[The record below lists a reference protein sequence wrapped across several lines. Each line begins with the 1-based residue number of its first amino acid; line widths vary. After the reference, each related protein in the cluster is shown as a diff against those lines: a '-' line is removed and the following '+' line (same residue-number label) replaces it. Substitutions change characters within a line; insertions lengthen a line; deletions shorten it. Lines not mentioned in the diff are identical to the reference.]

1 MAKIEIDTD
10 KIKAKFQENPTQTML
25 AGGALLAGAANLLNA
40 ISQSRSRKAFARQVD
55 YRIRRG
61 K

>member
-10 KIKAKFQENPTQTML
+10 QIKAKLKENPTQAML
-25 AGGALLAGAANLLNA
+25 ACGALLAGAANLINA
-40 ISQSRSRKAFARQVD
+40 ASQSRSRKAFARQVD

>member
-1 MAKIEIDTD
+1 MQITIDTD
-10 KIKAKFQENPTQTML
+10 KVKEKLKENPTQAML
-25 AGGALLAGAANLLNA
+25 ACGALLAGAANLINA
-40 ISQSRSRKAFARQVD
+40 ASQSRSRKAFARQVD